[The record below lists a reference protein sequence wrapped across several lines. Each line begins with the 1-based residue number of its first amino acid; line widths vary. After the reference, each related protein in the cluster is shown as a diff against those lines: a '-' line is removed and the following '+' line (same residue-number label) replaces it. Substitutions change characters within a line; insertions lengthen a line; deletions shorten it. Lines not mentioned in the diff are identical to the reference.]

1 MSNYIHDFVSLPTK
15 VQEVIL
21 SSLYEI
27 NKNNGYVDPNI
38 GKNLVAQAV
47 VMMGYSHPSVTI
59 VPNPVNAKTDL
70 AKPGAEETATQ
81 QVEAGSPNP
90 DYVDPEI
97 FDPKENNDALDA
109 LGYFLETL
117 LGAVKPEKHCGRP
130 ECKACN
136 ELFGEVLDEGKANKM
151 RFQQVDRKEGVF
163 GPVDI
168 YRSSINPLVYA
179 IMNRG
184 KTALVESSN
193 IELMPYQAA
202 VEIVRVHG
210 KEDRSIVG

>member
-1 MSNYIHDFVSLPTK
+1 MPTLIHTFASLPESLRGLAIELAITRARQDQYRDLRDIVEEAVAAAAAAAELEVK
-15 VQEVIL
+15 VE
-21 SSLYEI
+21 
-27 NKNNGYVDPNI
+27 KNVAVDP
-38 GKNLVAQAV
+38 
-47 VMMGYSHPSVTI
+47 
-59 VPNPVNAKTDL
+59 
-70 AKPGAEETATQ
+70 AKPGTEETAFQ
-81 QVEAGSPNP
+81 QATAGGPNP

-210 KEDRSIVG
+210 KADRSIVG

>member
-1 MSNYIHDFVSLPTK
+1 MPTLIHTFASLPESLRGLAIELAITRARQDQYRDLRGIVEEAVAAAAAAAELEVK
-15 VQEVIL
+15 VEKDVA
-21 SSLYEI
+21 
-27 NKNNGYVDPNI
+27 VDP
-38 GKNLVAQAV
+38 
-47 VMMGYSHPSVTI
+47 
-59 VPNPVNAKTDL
+59 
-70 AKPGAEETATQ
+70 AKPGAEETVTQ
-81 QVEAGSPNP
+81 QVETGGPNP

-136 ELFGEVLDEGKANKM
+136 ELFGELKADEQPNKM
-151 RFQQVDRKEGVF
+151 RFVQVFHQDGAF

-168 YRSSINPLVYA
+168 YQSRTNPKVFAL
-179 IMNRG
+179 MNKGR
-184 KTALVESSN
+184 TALIESDN
-193 IELMPYQAA
+193 ITQMPYQAA

-210 KEDRSIVG
+210 KADRSIVG

>member
-1 MSNYIHDFVSLPTK
+1 MSTLIHTFASLPESLRGLAIELAITRARQDQYSDLRGIVEEAVAAAAAAAELEVK
-15 VQEVIL
+15 VE
-21 SSLYEI
+21 
-27 NKNNGYVDPNI
+27 KNVTVDP
-38 GKNLVAQAV
+38 
-47 VMMGYSHPSVTI
+47 
-59 VPNPVNAKTDL
+59 
-70 AKPGAEETATQ
+70 AKPGTEEIAFQQATA
-81 QVEAGSPNP
+81 GGPNP

-136 ELFGEVLDEGKANKM
+136 EMFGELKADEQPNKM
-151 RFQQVDRKEGVF
+151 RFVQVFHQDGAF

-168 YRSSINPLVYA
+168 YQSRTNPKVFAL
-179 IMNRG
+179 MNKGR
-184 KTALVESSN
+184 TALIESDN
-193 IELMPYQAA
+193 ITQMPYQAA

-210 KEDRSIVG
+210 KADRSIVG

>member
-1 MSNYIHDFVSLPTK
+1 MSKLTFVDLPDN
-15 VQEVIL
+15 VQEMVL
-21 SSLYEI
+21 SSVYAI
-27 NKNNGYVDPNI
+27 NKKNGYIDHTAGPAA
-38 GKNLVAQAV
+38 VAQAIALLEYGKAEV
-47 VMMGYSHPSVTI
+47 GVDP
-59 VPNPVNAKTDL
+59 
-70 AKPGAEETATQ
+70 AKPGAEETVFQ
-81 QVEAGSPNP
+81 QAEAAGPNP

-97 FDPKENNDALDA
+97 FDPKENSDALDA

-136 ELFGEVLDEGKANKM
+136 ELFGEVPDEGKANKM
-151 RFQQVDRKEGVF
+151 RFQQVDRKEGLS

-168 YRSSINPLVYA
+168 YRSSVNPLVYA

>member
-1 MSNYIHDFVSLPTK
+1 MSTLIHTFASLPESLRGLAIELALIRARQDQYGNLRNI
-15 VQEVIL
+15 VEEAVVAAAAAAELEV
-21 SSLYEI
+21 SVEPHAPRTA
-27 NKNNGYVDPNI
+27 VDP
-38 GKNLVAQAV
+38 
-47 VMMGYSHPSVTI
+47 
-59 VPNPVNAKTDL
+59 
-70 AKPGAEETATQ
+70 AKPGSEETVTQ
-81 QVEAGSPNP
+81 QVTAGGPNP

-136 ELFGEVLDEGKANKM
+136 EMFGEVLDEGKANKM

-210 KEDRSIVG
+210 KADRSIVG

>member
-1 MSNYIHDFVSLPTK
+1 MSTLIHTFASLPESLRGLAIELAITRARQDQYRDLRGI
-15 VQEVIL
+15 VEEAVAAAASAAELEVSVKPHIA
-21 SSLYEI
+21 
-27 NKNNGYVDPNI
+27 VDP
-38 GKNLVAQAV
+38 
-47 VMMGYSHPSVTI
+47 
-59 VPNPVNAKTDL
+59 
-70 AKPGAEETATQ
+70 AKPGAEETAFQ
-81 QVEAGSPNP
+81 QATAGGPNP

-97 FDPKENNDALDA
+97 FDPKENSDALDA

-136 ELFGEVLDEGKANKM
+136 ELFGEVPDEGKANKM
-151 RFQQVDRKEGVF
+151 RFQQVDRKEGLF

-168 YRSSINPLVYA
+168 YRSSVNPLVYA

-202 VEIVRVHG
+202 VEIVCAHG
-210 KEDRSIVG
+210 KADRSIVG

>member
-1 MSNYIHDFVSLPTK
+1 MSSYIHDFASLPTK
-15 VQEVIL
+15 VQEVVL

-27 NKNNGYVDPNI
+27 NKNNGYVDPKI
-38 GKNLVAQAV
+38 GKDLVAQAV
-47 VMMGYSHPSVTI
+47 VMMGYSHPNVTI
-59 VPNPVNAKTDL
+59 VPAPVNVKTDM
-70 AKPGAEETATQ
+70 AKPGAEETAFQ
-81 QVEAGSPNP
+81 QAEAAGPNP

-97 FDPKENNDALDA
+97 FDPKSQDDAIDALSYLFSA
-109 LGYFLETL
+109 LRE
-117 LGAVKPEKHCGRP
+117 AAMPEKHCGRTDC
-130 ECKACN
+130 EACN
-136 ELFGEVLDEGKANKM
+136 AMFGKPEEKREVNKL
-151 RFQQVDRKEGVF
+151 RFQQVDHKEGAF

-168 YRSSINPLVYA
+168 YRSSVNPLVYA

>member
-1 MSNYIHDFVSLPTK
+1 MSKLTFVDLPDN
-15 VQEVIL
+15 VQEMVL
-21 SSLYEI
+21 SSVYAI
-27 NKNNGYVDPNI
+27 NKKNGYIDHTAGPAA
-38 GKNLVAQAV
+38 VAQAIALLEYGKAEV
-47 VMMGYSHPSVTI
+47 AVDP
-59 VPNPVNAKTDL
+59 
-70 AKPGAEETATQ
+70 AKPESEETVFQQAT
-81 QVEAGSPNP
+81 AGGPNP